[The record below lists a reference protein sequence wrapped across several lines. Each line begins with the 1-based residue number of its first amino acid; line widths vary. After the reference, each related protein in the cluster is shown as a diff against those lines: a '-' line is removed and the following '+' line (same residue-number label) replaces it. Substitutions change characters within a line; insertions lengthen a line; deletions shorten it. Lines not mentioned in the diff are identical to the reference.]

1 MAGPFNQ
8 AKSPTHCR
16 LHQCPQESQLHAEYP
31 VTSRNRLRR
40 RHERGHYDHETVHA
54 ILDAAMVCH
63 IAYVID
69 GQPFCTPTSFWRE
82 GERLYWHGSSASR
95 MIRAQAKGM
104 PVCVTVTH
112 HDALVLARSGFH
124 HSVNYRC
131 AMAYGQARA
140 VTDPAAKLRAMNA
153 FVDRFYPGRTAA
165 LRPPT
170 AQEIKAIDIV
180 EMQIDDAAAK
190 IRSTG
195 VARRGGGLCGTCM
208 VRCAAVANRARRTG
222 GMRPPVG
229 WRDTRGRR
237 SGKLCAGSAFRRGDA
252 GNLREVVSGRLARL
266 LCHCEARRAEAISI
280 EIASSRCSSQ

>member
-1 MAGPFNQ
+1 MD
-8 AKSPTHCR
+8 
-16 LHQCPQESQLHAEYP
+16 AEFP

-40 RHERGHYDHETVHA
+40 RHERGHYDHSTVHA

-63 IAYVID
+63 VAYVIE

-104 PVCVTVTH
+104 PVCLTVTH

-131 AMAYGQARA
+131 VMAYGQGRA
-140 VTDPAAKLRAMNA
+140 VTDPATKLRAANA
-153 FVDRFYPGRTAA
+153 FIDRFYPGRSSV

-170 AQEIKAIDIV
+170 DLEMKAINII
-180 EMQIDDAAAK
+180 EMEIEQAVAK

-195 VARRGGGLCGTCM
+195 VSDEEEDYE
-208 VRCAAVANRARRTG
+208 VPVWCAVLPLRTLLGEPDECLRQMSGVTPNAG
-222 GMRPPVG
+222 GMESYVP
-229 WRDTRGRR
+229 GRR
-237 SGKLCAGSAFRRGDA
+237 FD
-252 GNLREVVSGRLARL
+252 EVMLETYARSY
-266 LCHCEARRAEAISI
+266 HRPVAPS
-280 EIASSRCSSQ
+280 